1 MVPLVADEEVK
12 FVLCKNQ
19 MGHYSAHRVQVC
31 LSSHPDKALA
41 HWLAEWLLFGDVY
54 RSEFNVATCCLLP
67 IRFALHATV
76 LQRVGE
82 PLPEAVAAAE
92 SAREAFEASK
102 ANKQEEATAARRVHE
117 TSSSATDAGDAS
129 VNTNDKDD
137 KVSRLVARGPDGTR
151 GFHTTVDGKR
161 WTGVEAW
168 VVSDRAGILASLTYY
183 HAYLVTIEFV
193 AGMN

>member
-1 MVPLVADEEVK
+1 M
-12 FVLCKNQ
+12 
-19 MGHYSAHRVQVC
+19 
-31 LSSHPDKALA
+31 
-41 HWLAEWLLFGDVY
+41 
-54 RSEFNVATCCLLP
+54 LP
-67 IRFALHATV
+67 IRFALHAPL

-102 ANKQEEATAARRVHE
+102 TNNKQEDSSATRRVHDS
-117 TSSSATDAGDAS
+117 SSSATDAGDAS

-183 HAYLVTIEFV
+183 HTSLVAIECV